1 MISWSLSRVRR
12 RSCRARPRAGWLR
25 KHQATTPE
33 NDASVLRGQLLER
46 DANARV
52 VNVGAQI
59 VSLGKFLNCSRELL
73 CTVFLVRPNAI
84 KFVLKNYAELV
95 RR

>member
-1 MISWSLSRVRR
+1 MAVYQRRPTLGGSVHSPKSGQRR
-12 RSCRARPRAGWLR
+12 RHKANYP
-25 KHQATTPE
+25 PE
-33 NDASVLRGQLLER
+33 NNATVLRGQLLER
-46 DANARV
+46 DANAGV

-59 VSLGKFLNCSRELL
+59 VSLGKFLNCSRKLV
-73 CTVFLVRPNAI
+73 CTAFLVRPNAI